1 MQVFEKFRLLLL
13 LLLLLLLPPSTRP
26 TATLPSVLHGIRGA

>member
-26 TATLPSVLHGIRGA
+26 TATQPSVLRGTRAA